1 MKNTKISQRRMK
13 NRLVFQEQQPRVN
26 LKIRNRVSRQKSK
39 EQQGPV
45 PSREES
51 SQRTDTI
58 ANNASKAGENIPI
71 GTKKRAG
78 LPAWEPDVEDD
89 LATLCTPA
97 DSVALA
103 QEQSWQTMPRKVD
116 AKPSDQKPT

>member
-1 MKNTKISQRRMK
+1 MKNTKISQKRMK
-13 NRLVFQEQQPRVN
+13 NRLVFHNQQPRVN

-58 ANNASKAGENIPI
+58 ANNASKAGENVPI
-71 GTKKRAG
+71 GTKKRAV
-78 LPAWEPDVEDD
+78 LPAWAPDVEDD

-97 DSVALA
+97 GLVALA
-103 QEQSWQTMPRKVD
+103 QEQSWQTQKLRRK
-116 AKPSDQKPT
+116 S